1 MTSKLIAHL
10 TLAHTGLELEI
21 KEERKLRFPNPF
33 KLAHLKKLKLR
44 VKDKLASLV
53 RQHRAQRLNVAT

>member
-21 KEERKLRFPNPF
+21 EEERKLRFPNAF
-33 KLAHLKKLKLR
+33 KLAQLKKLKLR
-44 VKDKLASLV
+44 VKDKLTSLV
-53 RQHRAQRLNVAT
+53 RQHHLQRLNPAF